1 MAMDR
6 RCISQVLAS
15 RPDSQHAAAI
25 IRHAQ
30 RHPLGSTT
38 DPTKAL
44 LTDAGKAAAV
54 VLGGRITGFTHLR
67 LFHSPVMRCQ
77 QTAECIAE
85 GAASS
90 GMRIELCGARPR
102 LGFVCTKDEA
112 AALTLYTEIGDEFVS
127 RWLSGILPAG
137 MMEDPVDTVR
147 HNLHEL
153 TATLHHE
160 TPHGPRLDLH
170 VSHDWNIMVMRELLV
185 GVRHEEVGWLG
196 FLDGLAF
203 HRSSARELTVAYD
216 TVHRTGSLPWE
227 MFCLRNEA

>member
-1 MAMDR
+1 MDR
-6 RCISQVLAS
+6 KDISQVLAS
-15 RPDSQHAAAI
+15 RPDSHPAAAI

-54 VLGGRITGFTHLR
+54 ALGGRISGFRHLR

-90 GMRIELCGARPR
+90 GMRIEVCGARPR

-112 AALTLYTEIGDEFVS
+112 AALTLYTEIGDEFVT
-127 RWLSGILPAG
+127 RWLSGVLPEG

-147 HNLHEL
+147 HNLLEIC
-153 TATLHHE
+153 ATLEHA
-160 TPHGPRLDLH
+160 TDHGPRLDLH

-196 FLDGLAF
+196 FLDGLTF
-203 HRSSARELTVAYD
+203 HRGASQDLTVSYEQAQ
-216 TVHRTGSLPWE
+216 RTGSLPWNE
-227 MFCLRNEA
+227 FCLRKGS

>member
-1 MAMDR
+1 MDR

-54 VLGGRITGFTHLR
+54 ALGGRITGFTHLR

-85 GAASS
+85 GAAGS
-90 GMRIELCGARPR
+90 GMHIELCGARPR

-112 AALTLYTEIGDEFVS
+112 AALTLYTQIGDDFVS
-127 RWLSGILPAG
+127 RWLEGVLPAG
-137 MMEDPVDTVR
+137 MMEDPAETVG
-147 HNLHEL
+147 HNLREIC
-153 TATLHHE
+153 ATLEHG
-160 TPHGPRLDLH
+160 TARGPRLDLH

-185 GVRHEEVGWLG
+185 GVRHEERGWLG

-203 HRSSARELTVAYD
+203 HRSSPRELTVTYD
-216 TVHRTGSLPWE
+216 TVQRTGPLPWE
-227 MFCLRNEA
+227 KFCLRQGA